1 MDQHEIA
8 IDFFNCQLHN
18 RFQYLIAQNIK
29 IIFAFEHH
37 KKHKKLMTKRKQL
50 KSFFLLFREIFFSRL
65 RVDKKLIKSS

>member
-37 KKHKKLMTKRKQL
+37 KKA
-50 KSFFLLFREIFFSRL
+50 
-65 RVDKKLIKSS
+65 

>member
-8 IDFFNCQLHN
+8 IDFFNCQIHN

-50 KSFFLLFREIFFSRL
+50 KSFFFIVSRNLF
-65 RVDKKLIKSS
+65 